1 MSEDMKKY
9 HKVVICLYESPPVK
23 PNKAALRVKLALHI
37 LRKHRGATVVFIL
50 RLQNLALIGCQWYLS
65 TH

>member
-9 HKVVICLYESPPVK
+9 HKVVICLYESPPPVFK
-23 PNKAALRVKLALHI
+23 PNLRANLALHI

-50 RLQNLALIGCQWYLS
+50 RI
-65 TH
+65 